1 MTTNDE
7 IETSFDAKEVI
18 IKKTESSKE
27 YEQYAIAKRPPDDIG
42 RIYLGLG
49 SNPDK
54 RYGYWIGRMVQ
65 RDYQDAEV
73 VCAKR
78 ESRLAALDDLKTSL
92 KEVLTRTIKTKSE
105 FHITDIA
112 YIRLDSFARGLET
125 ALAELEAP
133 KLL

>member
-1 MTTNDE
+1 MAQTNDE
-7 IETSFDAKEVI
+7 ETSFEKEVI

-27 YEQYAIAKRPPDDIG
+27 YQQYAIAKRPPDDIG

-78 ESRLAALDDLKTSL
+78 ESRLAALDDCKTLLES
-92 KEVLTRTIKTKSE
+92 SE
-105 FHITDIA
+105 H
-112 YIRLDSFARGLET
+112 SQNSK
-125 ALAELEAP
+125 P
-133 KLL
+133 